1 MVVVWK
7 HFCFKV
13 KQWNRTYGL
22 YGYRRRREIVIF
34 HLDNVN
40 IPALISSKVVIWSW
54 LQIGDW
60 LTDSSTGH
68 IIQCCNNI
76 AFIIVDEKKLKSAQ
90 AKDRKKLFQNC
101 DKTKSFK
108 TCDERKFVVFVV
120 LTFEKVFSSDG
131 YRSESLGT
139 VAEGAASMHPP
150 ARCSGQN
157 CPKSCR

>member
-1 MVVVWK
+1 MEIFCRMKSIYFTPWKKWK

-60 LTDSSTGH
+60 LTDSSNGH

-76 AFIIVDEKKLKSAQ
+76 AFIIVDEKKI
-90 AKDRKKLFQNC
+90 KKCTNQ
-101 DKTKSFK
+101 
-108 TCDERKFVVFVV
+108 R
-120 LTFEKVFSSDG
+120 
-131 YRSESLGT
+131 
-139 VAEGAASMHPP
+139 
-150 ARCSGQN
+150 
-157 CPKSCR
+157 